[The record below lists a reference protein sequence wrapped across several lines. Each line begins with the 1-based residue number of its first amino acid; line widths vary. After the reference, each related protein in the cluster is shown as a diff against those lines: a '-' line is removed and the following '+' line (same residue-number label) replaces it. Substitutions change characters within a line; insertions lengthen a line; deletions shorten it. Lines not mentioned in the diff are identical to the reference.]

1 MAEEYVIVNKADL
14 ETIANS
20 VREKTN
26 TMDKYSIAALAEAMA
41 STIVPP
47 LPADSPGNKQL
58 VTNNIGITK
67 WIDQYCSKEESFT
80 TLRAK
85 VDANTK
91 ALKFSL

>member
-20 VREKTN
+20 VREKMN

-47 LPADSPGNKQL
+47 FQL
-58 VTNNIGITK
+58 IVPEINN
-67 WIDQYCSKEESFT
+67 
-80 TLRAK
+80 L
-85 VDANTK
+85 
-91 ALKFSL
+91 